1 MFQLSNK
8 YWFFICIGML
18 SCTETVQTPE
28 ITVDTPEQLYG
39 DLFYAVQTAE
49 VFPDSKTF
57 VDQEPKVPVAE
68 IRKAFEQWEDRSE
81 EGLQKFV
88 DQYFELPTPQLDF
101 KSDTLAIETHIKKL
115 WPFLKREQQTP
126 KSGTLIALP
135 NPYVVPGGRFREVY
149 YWDSYFTML
158 GLQQDDEV
166 ETIQHIVDNFAYLIK
181 TVGFVPNANRTYYN
195 TRSQP
200 PFFALMVGILAEE
213 KGIEVWSQ
221 YKEALEQ
228 EYAFWMDGTEKLSEE
243 NPMHRRV
250 VRMPDGSILNRYWD
264 DSDTPRAESYRED
277 IATVAAA
284 VAENPA
290 IESSVMYRHLRA
302 GAESGWDFSS
312 RWIRPDEDGMFP
324 LKNIHTTDIV
334 PIDLNALLFHLE
346 QRLTLVYHI
355 EQNIDKK
362 AFYFKRSQDRLS
374 AVRTYLWSE
383 DQKFFMDYDTS
394 VNTHTPVISV
404 AGMYALAFYMG
415 TVQQGAT
422 AAKTFEKELL
432 KAGGVV
438 STPHQTGQQWDAP
451 NGWAPLQWM
460 SIRGLRQY
468 NQFELADQV
477 TQRWLNRNRDV
488 FQQELKLVEKYD
500 VMDLNRPAGGGE
512 YPNQDGFGWTNGVFQ
527 RLNAEFKFQKSNKE
541 KKGN

>member
-1 MFQLSNK
+1 MLHLSKK
-8 YWFFICIGML
+8 YWLLICIGIL
-18 SCTETVQTPE
+18 SCTETAQTPE
-28 ITVDTPEQLYG
+28 IYVDTPEQLYG

-57 VDQEPKVPVAE
+57 VDQEPKVPVVE
-68 IRKAFEQWEDRSE
+68 IQKAFEQWEDRSE
-81 EGLQKFV
+81 EGLRKFV
-88 DQYFELPTPQLDF
+88 DQYFELPNPQVDF
-101 KSDTLAIETHIKKL
+101 QSDTLAIETHIQKL
-115 WPFLKREQQTP
+115 WSFLKRQQQTP
-126 KSGTLIALP
+126 KSGTLITLP
-135 NPYVVPGGRFREVY
+135 NPYIVPGGRFREVY

-158 GLQQDDEV
+158 GLQQDDEI
-166 ETIQHIVDNFAYLIK
+166 EIIQHIVDNFAHLIK

-213 KGIEVWSQ
+213 KGIEVWTQ

-228 EYAFWMDGTEKLSEE
+228 EYAFWMDGTEKLSDE
-243 NPMHRRV
+243 NLTYRRV

-277 IATVAAA
+277 IATVEEAI
-284 VAENPA
+284 AENPA
-290 IESSVMYRHLRA
+290 IDSKVMYRHLRA

-312 RWIRPDEDGMFP
+312 RWIRPDENGLFP

-334 PIDLNALLFHLE
+334 PVDLNALLFHLE

-355 EQNIDKK
+355 EQNMDKK
-362 AFYFKRSQDRLS
+362 AYYFKQSQARL
-374 AVRTYLWSE
+374 ATVRKYLWSE
-383 DQKFFMDYDTS
+383 DQQFFMDYDTRI
-394 VNTHTPVISV
+394 NTHTPVISV

-415 TVQQGAT
+415 TVQQGAA

-460 SIRGLRQY
+460 SIRGLKQY
-468 NQFELADQV
+468 NQFELANLV
-477 TQRWLNRNRDV
+477 SERWLKRNREV
-488 FQQELKLVEKYD
+488 FQQELKMVEKYD

-527 RLNAEFKFQKSNKE
+527 RLNAEYKFQQSNQE
-541 KKGN
+541 KGN

>member
-1 MFQLSNK
+1 MGL
-8 YWFFICIGML
+8 L

-28 ITVDTPEQLYG
+28 INVDTPEQLYG

-101 KSDTLAIETHIKKL
+101 KSDTLAIENHIKKL

-383 DQKFFMDYDTS
+383 DQKFFMDYDTN

-415 TVQQGAT
+415 TVQQGAA